1 MVGRLGAVASAGV
14 LGLTAKTK
22 TLAGFVA
29 LGLFWGAWAAVL
41 PDVQRGVGASKGAL
55 GVALLFVAVGSVP
68 AMILVAGPAVERYGG
83 RAVAWACAAF
93 AGAAALPGLATSLPV
108 LAAALVLTGA
118 ASGVLDV
125 GINAQAARIE
135 RGSGRRLMPLAHG
148 LYSTGVL
155 VGAVT
160 AGVARNAGS
169 GREPILV
176 VVGVLLALTAVVL
189 GQDPEPPMRG
199 TARRA
204 RLEHALLAIGL
215 IGAAAFVV
223 DGAIENWSAIF
234 LERQL
239 DAEPAVSGL
248 GPGVFG
254 ASMAAGRFL
263 GQAAGRLSDR
273 VLLTA
278 GASAAAAGCA
288 VVASAP
294 NAPVALAGFALA
306 GGGISL
312 NAPVIFGSAGRRR
325 ADAAAAVA
333 TVTTLAYLGFFIG
346 PPLLGGLA
354 QAAGLRTAFAVLTAI
369 AVAVGAAATRL
380 RL

>member
-1 MVGRLGAVASAGV
+1 
-14 LGLTAKTK
+14 
-22 TLAGFVA
+22 
-29 LGLFWGAWAAVL
+29 
-41 PDVQRGVGASKGAL
+41 
-55 GVALLFVAVGSVP
+55 
-68 AMILVAGPAVERYGG
+68 
-83 RAVAWACAAF
+83 
-93 AGAAALPGLATSLPV
+93 
-108 LAAALVLTGA
+108 
-118 ASGVLDV
+118 
-125 GINAQAARIE
+125 
-135 RGSGRRLMPLAHG
+135 
-148 LYSTGVL
+148 
-155 VGAVT
+155 
-160 AGVARNAGS
+160 
-169 GREPILV
+169 
-176 VVGVLLALTAVVL
+176 ALTAVVL
-189 GQDPEPPMRG
+189 GRHPDPPMRG

-204 RLEHALLAIGL
+204 RLERALLVIGL

-223 DGAIENWSAIF
+223 EGAIENWSAIF

-294 NAPVALAGFALA
+294 DAAIALVGFAVA

-312 NAPVIFGSAGRRR
+312 NAPVIFGAAGRRR

-354 QAAGLRTAFAVLTAI
+354 QAGGLRLAFAVLTGIAI
-369 AVAVGAAATRL
+369 AVAAAAGRL
-380 RL
+380 RVYRDPEPSGRDF